1 MIHFIYCQ
9 PLWLLT
15 LIGIA
20 IIICYARINSF
31 IKNQAWQRLF
41 NFALVVFSLYALVYT
56 TILRRE
62 GGANEVELQP
72 FYTFVMAQEQVEYY
86 RTFFMNALLFVP
98 LGLSMPYVLSKKP
111 RKWTVFVTIAFAA
124 VLSVGIEY
132 LQYRYHLGRCETD
145 DVIANT

>member
-1 MIHFIYCQ
+1 MIHYIYCQ

-62 GGANEVELQP
+62 GGANGVELQP

-98 LGLSMPYVLSKKP
+98 LGLSMP
-111 RKWTVFVTIAFAA
+111 
-124 VLSVGIEY
+124 
-132 LQYRYHLGRCETD
+132 
-145 DVIANT
+145 